1 MVADLGSARAAA
13 TGPTET
19 NVIDHARFITCIPV
33 LDVTRCA
40 GQMGDCYGWICT
52 AVAPTHDRTKLV
64 NNNTYTFPIGL
75 QPPSALAGLYIKYIP
90 HFAGACFY
98 VAYKFGGLDA
108 LAEYVARACW
118 VITSDHHRKNADDDV
133 ALEAMAQMVIWAGH
147 RAWPDGQAWATELL
161 AAGQRTS
168 SPSQRFK
175 VVLAFTSPA
184 NRFVDGTPEEWAARA
199 LDEHSGAM
207 EEHERL
213 QMLALVLRGPED
225 WRMRRAEIL
234 AEITHLRSLYLAML
248 QPGEVEL
255 EVLEHRV
262 SVIHPLVFALGNWG
276 EIDDLIDLL
285 GAWYRAP
292 DAEPADTNLLAIL
305 PTLNGG
311 AAYLWPGGR
320 WLTGTGD
327 WATHN
332 AMMQAVKPA
341 LGIYF
346 RGTDGDHPPEAFE
359 DFRFGFA
366 SAAAGYNLEAA
377 MEAHYRF
384 GELRERLPADWV
396 PRATVVF
403 PSSPEPV
410 QAMLAKAAKVVAP
423 LEISF
428 QQPRPPRPI
437 RRVAVWAPDG
447 LMHGVFEVDAIRHVG
462 NRAGWTVDVQQPE
475 EPTSEDLRRFYENEE
490 ADLVWVISHGAH
502 DAYTT
507 RGTGLH
513 LPDETLIGLDEIGR
527 WEVPG
532 NDRRLLVLNSC
543 SGASAQGRGGLARI
557 GLAQSLVSGRQAVV
571 GHLWPVHWTAG
582 LAFGAALAACLEDD
596 PTEAAALAAAGL
608 MQEHQRLLTF
618 LEDRFHG
625 CEELLNRLRRS
636 PEDMDSLTNWGC
648 PVLLT

>member
-1 MVADLGSARAAA
+1 
-13 TGPTET
+13 
-19 NVIDHARFITCIPV
+19 
-33 LDVTRCA
+33 
-40 GQMGDCYGWICT
+40 
-52 AVAPTHDRTKLV
+52 
-64 NNNTYTFPIGL
+64 
-75 QPPSALAGLYIKYIP
+75 
-90 HFAGACFY
+90 
-98 VAYKFGGLDA
+98 
-108 LAEYVARACW
+108 
-118 VITSDHHRKNADDDV
+118 
-133 ALEAMAQMVIWAGH
+133 
-147 RAWPDGQAWATELL
+147 
-161 AAGQRTS
+161 
-168 SPSQRFK
+168 
-175 VVLAFTSPA
+175 
-184 NRFVDGTPEEWAARA
+184 
-199 LDEHSGAM
+199 
-207 EEHERL
+207 
-213 QMLALVLRGPED
+213 
-225 WRMRRAEIL
+225 MRRAEIL